1 MHIYMFVA
9 LCSVLLEALCIVSN
23 MAQSQKHIVSSPILA
38 FNWCVTLGKLIKLYV
53 CYFVVFYDK
62 SIQYSYEDAEWIICP
77 EVVI

>member
-38 FNWCVTLGKLIKLYV
+38 FNWCVTLGKLIKLSALA
-53 CYFVVFYDK
+53 FPHLLKGKDK
-62 SIQYSYEDAEWIICP
+62 P
-77 EVVI
+77 HLPGLL